1 VDANRVAARAVNKEE
16 ASLAVVD
23 RVVAEKAEAVR
34 REAAVPRGAV
44 VPRGAAVARAA
55 AIARVHDLGE
65 LRLAPSQLRYSKNT
79 EDKAMD
85 AFALLKAD
93 HERVAGI
100 LEEIEKTTERSN
112 KGRERLFTDLKSELD
127 LHAQIEEEI
136 FYPALEESDET
147 RDITLEAY
155 EEHRLVKQLLSELE
169 SEPKDTEEWTAK
181 FTVLKENIEHHVEEE
196 EGEMFKK
203 ARKALSKEE
212 IESLGNELQQA
223 KQQGI
228 AAGAR

>member
-1 VDANRVAARAVNKEE
+1 
-16 ASLAVVD
+16 
-23 RVVAEKAEAVR
+23 
-34 REAAVPRGAV
+34 
-44 VPRGAAVARAA
+44 
-55 AIARVHDLGE
+55 
-65 LRLAPSQLRYSKNT
+65 
-79 EDKAMD
+79 MD
-85 AFALLKAD
+85 AFELLKTD

-100 LEEIEKTTERSN
+100 LEDIENTTERAS
-112 KGRERLFTDLKSELD
+112 KGREELFMRLKSELD

-155 EEHRLVKQLLSELE
+155 EEHRLVKQLLGELE

-181 FTVLKENIEHHVEEE
+181 FSVLKENIEHHVEEE

-203 ARKALSKEE
+203 ARRALSREE
-212 IESLGNELQQA
+212 IESLGNQLQQA
-223 KQQGI
+223 KQQEK